1 MGKGREV
8 KLLELIL
15 GEVTA
20 IRRHLDDAVERQEAA
35 AEYMVRYSEPINP
48 HPWQESQSSSS
59 ATRPPSSPCTD
70 PDHEPS
76 AE

>member
-20 IRRHLDDAVERQEAA
+20 IRRHLDKEAA
-35 AEYMVRYSEPINP
+35 AEALREQNAQPLNP
-48 HPWQESQSSSS
+48 LWTGFDPAVGESRSSGS
-59 ATRPPSSPCTD
+59 ATLPPSHPCTD

-76 AE
+76 